1 MRRSALRALLAVLFC
16 ALTCA
21 SAFAHASLLKSTP
34 GDGDLLKQAPQS
46 VELLFNEPVEI
57 TAATL
62 VDPNGLIGKL
72 RPAAGA
78 GARVVIP
85 LPGAPGQGTHLLS
98 WRVTS
103 EDGHSVSGS
112 VVFSIGRTSGADGQ
126 AGEDPTII
134 FSALSAPLV
143 MTRFLLLA
151 GLVLGVGACLFGAFI
166 APPGSG
172 RGPALAALGAAAVA
186 ALLAI
191 GLQGADAHGQ
201 GLMALNDRAMWR
213 SGLRLPQGYASSFLL
228 LATACSALGLFKRG
242 RAARVLALSALVFVA
257 LGLSWTSHS
266 RTWSPEALMQGAIL
280 VHIAA
285 VVLWAGSLLP
295 LLLASYGVDFA
306 QSLRRF
312 SSLAAP
318 AYGLLL
324 VSGATLAATQFAAL
338 REVFATAW
346 GAMLGVK
353 LGLVM
358 AISLLAL
365 VNRYRFTA
373 PALAGDRAAI
383 TSLRSSI
390 RIECAAAVLIFAA
403 VAVWRLTPPP
413 SALGA
418 RNERAFQ
425 IHLHGAEA
433 MASMTIKPARVGPV
447 QIHIE
452 PKASDLSPLRVQ
464 EIDLYLTPETPGL
477 APIHRKARRGSGGAI
492 WEVEGLTIPTPGA
505 WTLRLDLLI
514 DDFARTRLD
523 AIISVKP

>member
-1 MRRSALRALLAVLFC
+1 MNRTALRALIALFFC
-16 ALTCA
+16 AVSCA

-46 VELLFNEPVEI
+46 IELLFNEPVEI

-62 VDPNGLIGKL
+62 VDPQGLIGKL

-78 GARVVIP
+78 GPRVVIP
-85 LPGAPGQGTHLLS
+85 LPGALGQGTHLLS

-126 AGEDPTII
+126 AADDPTII

-151 GLVLGVGACLFGAFI
+151 GLVIGVGVSLFRAFI
-166 APPGSG
+166 APIG
-172 RGPALAALGAAAVA
+172 RGRVLALSSLGVAALAAL
-186 ALLAI
+186 LSI

-201 GLMALNDRAMWR
+201 GLLALNDRAMWR
-213 SGLRLPQGYASSFLL
+213 SGLSLPQGYASSLLL
-228 LATACSALGLFKRG
+228 LATACSALGLFMRG
-242 RAARVLALSALVFVA
+242 RAARILALSALVFVA

-266 RTWSPEALMQGAIL
+266 RTWSPEALMQGAI
-280 VHIAA
+280 VAHIAA

-295 LLLASYGVDFA
+295 LLRASYAEEFA
-306 QSLRRF
+306 QPLRRF
-312 SSLAAP
+312 SSLAGP
-318 AYGLLL
+318 VYGLLL
-324 VSGATLAATQFAAL
+324 VSGATLAATQFAAP
-338 REVFATAW
+338 RAVFATAW

-353 LGLVM
+353 LGLVV

-383 TSLRSSI
+383 TNLRRSI
-390 RIECAAAVLIFAA
+390 RIECAAAVLILAS
-403 VAVWRLTPPP
+403 VALWRLTPPP
-413 SALGA
+413 TSLGA

-447 QIHIE
+447 QIRIE

-464 EIDLYLTPETPGL
+464 DIDLYLTPETPGL
-477 APIHRKARRGSGGAI
+477 APIHRKARRASGGAV
-492 WEVEGLTIPTPGA
+492 WEVDGLTIPTPGA

-514 DDFARTRLD
+514 DDFERTRLD

>member
-1 MRRSALRALLAVLFC
+1 MNRTALRAFFALFFC
-16 ALTCA
+16 ALSCA
-21 SAFAHASLLKSTP
+21 SAFAHASLLKSSP
-34 GDGDLLKQAPQS
+34 QDGDLLKQAPQS

-57 TAATL
+57 AAATL

-78 GARVVIP
+78 GPRVVIP
-85 LPGAPGQGTHLLS
+85 LPGALGQGTHLLS

-112 VVFSIGRTSGADGQ
+112 VVFSIGRTSGADGE
-126 AGEDPTII
+126 AADDPTII

-143 MTRFLLLA
+143 MTRFLLLG
-151 GLVLGVGACLFGAFI
+151 GLVLGVGASLFSAFI
-166 APPGSG
+166 APIG
-172 RGPALAALGAAAVA
+172 RGRALALSALGVAALAAL
-186 ALLAI
+186 LSI
-191 GLQGADAHGQ
+191 GLQGVDAHGQ
-201 GLMALNDRAMWR
+201 GLLALNDRAMWR
-213 SGLRLPQGYASSFLL
+213 SGLSLPQGYASSLLL
-228 LATACSALGLFKRG
+228 LATACSAPCLFMQG
-242 RAARVLALSALVFVA
+242 RVARILALSALVLVA

-266 RTWSPEALMQGAIL
+266 RTWSPEALMQGAI
-280 VHIAA
+280 VAHIAA

-295 LLLASYGVDFA
+295 LLRASYAENFA

-312 SSLAAP
+312 SRLAAP
-318 AYGLLL
+318 VYGLLL
-324 VSGATLAATQFAAL
+324 VSGATLAATQFAAP
-338 REVFATAW
+338 RAVFATAW
-346 GAMLGVK
+346 GAMLGIK
-353 LGLVM
+353 LGLVV

-373 PALAGDRAAI
+373 PALAGDGAAI
-383 TSLRSSI
+383 TNLRRSI
-390 RIECAAAVLIFAA
+390 RIECAAALLILAS
-403 VAVWRLTPPP
+403 VALWRLTPPP
-413 SALGA
+413 TSLGA

-447 QIHIE
+447 QIRIE

-464 EIDLYLTPETPGL
+464 DIDLYLTPETPGL
-477 APIHRKARRGSGGAI
+477 APIHRKARRASGGAV
-492 WEVEGLTIPTPGA
+492 WEVDGLTIPTPGA

-514 DDFARTRLD
+514 DDFERTRLD